1 MKDVIDF
8 LRSVYPLSD
17 ACCEHLSKIIK
28 FRTVAKD
35 EILLRPGEVCEF
47 IFFIRKG
54 LLRCFYLEGEKEVTS
69 WLRKERDLCVSVDSY
84 YDQLSSY
91 EYIVAVE
98 DCELYYISFYEERE
112 VFETFLEYNF
122 IGRMLTQRELRE
134 HARELRNIRMLS
146 SSQRYLA
153 LLERDPELVQ
163 RVPVMYLASY
173 LDMTPETLSRMR
185 SLVSK

>member
-1 MKDVIDF
+1 
-8 LRSVYPLSD
+8 
-17 ACCEHLSKIIK
+17 
-28 FRTVAKD
+28 
-35 EILLRPGEVCEF
+35 
-47 IFFIRKG
+47 
-54 LLRCFYLEGEKEVTS
+54 
-69 WLRKERDLCVSVDSY
+69 
-84 YDQLSSY
+84 
-91 EYIVAVE
+91 
-98 DCELYYISFYEERE
+98 
-112 VFETFLEYNF
+112 
-122 IGRMLTQRELRE
+122 MLTQRELRE